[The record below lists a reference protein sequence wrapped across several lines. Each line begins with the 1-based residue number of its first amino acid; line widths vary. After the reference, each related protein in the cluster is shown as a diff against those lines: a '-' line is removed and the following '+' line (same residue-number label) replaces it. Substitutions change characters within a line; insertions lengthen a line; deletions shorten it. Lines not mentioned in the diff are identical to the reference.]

1 MHHTFIITA
10 NVRGSLAAGRHNLSG
25 CTNKTCTQKH
35 ANAARRLSRSAQ
47 THVCLLKGNF
57 VCGCECLNVTL
68 QGESCAALL
77 LLPVTLKCT
86 HVHAGRHAVFK
97 GDCSKDSGHI
107 KRKTLMSF
115 KSNCPPASCAE
126 TRRCAHTFQHTV
138 LLPLSLLMVSY
149 SNTVCHSSIA
159 WCLMLK
165 AQEGKRLFLPHP

>member
-57 VCGCECLNVTL
+57 VCGCECLNVTQPFFL
-68 QGESCAALL
+68 IVWNWDRFLPSAKKSQGESCAALL

-97 GDCSKDSGHI
+97 GDCSKLPSS
-107 KRKTLMSF
+107 LMCRDTQVRAHF
-115 KSNCPPASCAE
+115 PAHRFTPPV
-126 TRRCAHTFQHTV
+126 TV
-138 LLPLSLLMVSY
+138 DGFIFEHSLPL
-149 SNTVCHSSIA
+149 
-159 WCLMLK
+159 
-165 AQEGKRLFLPHP
+165 